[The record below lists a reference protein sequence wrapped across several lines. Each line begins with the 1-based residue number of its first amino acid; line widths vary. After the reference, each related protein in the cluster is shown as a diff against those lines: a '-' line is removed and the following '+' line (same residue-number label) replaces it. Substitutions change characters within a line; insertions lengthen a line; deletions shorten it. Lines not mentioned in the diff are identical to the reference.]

1 MLVDDVLFSGR
12 TVRAALDALNEFGR
26 PSAVRLAVLVD
37 RGHRELPIRADYVG
51 KNLPTALHERI
62 SVLLDESDT
71 ENAVVIE
78 G

>member
-1 MLVDDVLFSGR
+1 
-12 TVRAALDALNEFGR
+12 
-26 PSAVRLAVLVD
+26 
-37 RGHRELPIRADYVG
+37 VG

-62 SVLLDESDT
+62 SVRLDESDT